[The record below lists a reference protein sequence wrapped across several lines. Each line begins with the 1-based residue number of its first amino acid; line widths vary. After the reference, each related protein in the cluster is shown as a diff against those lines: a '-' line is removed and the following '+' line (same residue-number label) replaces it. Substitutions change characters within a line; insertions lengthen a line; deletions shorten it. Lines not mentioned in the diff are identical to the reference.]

1 MNPKKSCILYRPIAE
16 ELLIN
21 ESLVEDLIQFYYK
34 TLRVKLSS
42 LESPRINI
50 EGLGHLVIKPISV
63 RNAIARYS
71 KVLDTHDTSTYN
83 AYYHKKML
91 ETKLEALTEIEKKIT
106 QEETLRNNFIKDKN
120 ESSTESN
127 LGE

>member
-1 MNPKKSCILYRPIAE
+1 
-16 ELLIN
+16 
-21 ESLVEDLIQFYYK
+21 
-34 TLRVKLSS
+34 
-42 LESPRINI
+42 
-50 EGLGHLVIKPISV
+50 
-63 RNAIARYS
+63 
-71 KVLDTHDTSTYN
+71 
-83 AYYHKKML
+83 ML

>member
-1 MNPKKSCILYRPIAE
+1 MNPKKSSKLYRPVAE
-16 ELLIN
+16 ELLVD
-21 ESLVEDLIQFYYK
+21 ESLVEDIIQFYYK
-34 TLRVKLSS
+34 VLRVKLSS
-42 LESPRINI
+42 LESPRINV
-50 EGLGHLVIKPISV
+50 EGLGHFVIKPISV
-63 RNAIARYS
+63 RNAIERYS

-106 QEETLRNNFIKDKN
+106 EEESLRNNFIKDKN
-120 ESSTESN
+120 ENSTESN